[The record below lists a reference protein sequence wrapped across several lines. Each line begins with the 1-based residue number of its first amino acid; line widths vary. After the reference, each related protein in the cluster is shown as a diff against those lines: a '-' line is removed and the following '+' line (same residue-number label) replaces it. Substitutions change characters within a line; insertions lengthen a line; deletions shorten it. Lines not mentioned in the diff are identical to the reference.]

1 MYITCIE
8 KVKKIYINSPA
19 DSQMSNQLKY
29 TKYKYER
36 KECDRIVLNLWIH
49 VYTCSTKLTWL
60 GKIQHNLV
68 DIQFS

>member
-49 VYTCSTKLTWL
+49 VYTCTVV
-60 GKIQHNLV
+60 QNLHGLEKYS
-68 DIQFS
+68 II